1 MKPNKLALLATTVA
15 FAFAASAC
23 HRQQTGESGGEV
35 NPAPSTTQPDT
46 GAMTTRQGPAVRD
59 TAATGGDTTGMARD
73 TTTGMAQDTTMGG
86 MQHDTTTMGSDSTN
100 RVPPTH

>member
-1 MKPNKLALLATTVA
+1 MTPNKLALLATTVA

-23 HRQQTGESGGEV
+23 HRQQTGETGGEV
-35 NPAPSTTQPDT
+35 GPTPSTTQPDT

-59 TAATGGDTTGMARD
+59 TAAAGRDTTGMAR
-73 TTTGMAQDTTMGG
+73 DTTMGG
-86 MQHDTTTMGSDSTN
+86 MQHDTTSMRSDSTN